1 MDKLYIVCD
10 YRESFPSILLG
21 DKIYNDHISKNSMDE
36 IICALNKC
44 GYDADYFGGVESLM
58 KFYYNKEK
66 LPKGIYVN
74 LNDGLTQK
82 HKRGQ
87 TPLLLEM
94 LGATYTGADTFHTL
108 LASDKYFT
116 TLFLQ
121 KNKILCPQS
130 RLISRKSD
138 IDMLE
143 DFNFPLII
151 KPNCEGSS
159 IGISS
164 KCFCKNFS
172 DIKEKLPQ
180 LLGEYEDI
188 IAQEYISG
196 YEVTD
201 ILLSNKNTKQVLF
214 NEALLLSFGNQIYLN
229 NEIFG
234 ATEKCFN
241 KREYHLAEQVLSPL
255 IVDAIKNTSEKINS
269 LMHLS
274 NFTRFDYRICGE
286 KIFFIEVNTNPALG
300 KTSDVGKCCE
310 LLNISFE
317 KFVALFAQTMI

>member
-1 MDKLYIVCD
+1 MEKLYIVCD
-10 YRESFPSILLG
+10 YRESFPTVILG
-21 DKIYNDHISKNSMDE
+21 DKTYNDHMSKKSLDE
-36 IICALNKC
+36 IICTLNQC
-44 GYDADYFGGVESLM
+44 GYDAQYFGGVDSLI
-58 KFYYNKEK
+58 KLYYKKEK

-94 LGATYTGADTFHTL
+94 LGASYTGADTFHTL

-121 KNKILCPQS
+121 KNNILCPQS
-130 RLISRKSD
+130 RLISFKED
-138 IDMLE
+138 IDQLE

-151 KPNCEGSS
+151 KPNYEGSS

-164 KCFCKNFS
+164 KCFCKNIS
-172 DIKEKLPQ
+172 DAREILHQ
-180 LLGEYEDI
+180 LLSEYEDI
-188 IAQEYISG
+188 LVQEYISG

-201 ILLSNKNTKQVLF
+201 ILLSKKNTKQVLF
-214 NEALLLSFGNQIYLN
+214 NEALLLSLGNQIYLN
-229 NEIFG
+229 TEIFG
-234 ATEKCFN
+234 ATEKCFK
-241 KREYHLAEQVLSPL
+241 KREYHLAEQILSPL
-255 IVDAIKNTSEKINS
+255 IVNAIKKTSEKINS

-286 KIFFIEVNTNPALG
+286 KIFFIEVNTNPAFG

-317 KFVALFAQTMI
+317 KFVTLFAQTII